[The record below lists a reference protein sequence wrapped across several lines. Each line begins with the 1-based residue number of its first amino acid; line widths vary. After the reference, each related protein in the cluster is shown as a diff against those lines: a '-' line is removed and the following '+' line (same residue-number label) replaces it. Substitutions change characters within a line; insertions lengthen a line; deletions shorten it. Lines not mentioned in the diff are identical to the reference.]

1 MKTSIIITA
10 LLFTAVSLS
19 AQPGRRVGGAGPGMG
34 MGPQMR
40 MANWDDREAMW
51 QNFFPP
57 ELVMRFADQLEITKS
72 QRDAILKSQNEADSK
87 LNTLH
92 WDLRDAMN
100 ALQKLVEADKVDAAK
115 SKEALTKVIDIE
127 KQIKITQI
135 TLMIDVKNQLN
146 EKQIAQLKEI
156 REKQMDRIKERRSDR
171 RGWPGGPD
179 ERTRRKN

>member
-1 MKTSIIITA
+1 
-10 LLFTAVSLS
+10 LLFAAFSLS
-19 AQPGRRVGGAGPGMG
+19 AQPGRHDGGAGPGMG
-34 MGPQMR
+34 MGLQMR
-40 MANWDDREAMW
+40 MANWHEREAMW

-57 ELVMRFADQLEITKS
+57 ELVMRFADQLEITKT

-92 WDLRDAMN
+92 WDLRDAMT
-100 ALQKLVEADKVDAAK
+100 AFQKLVEADKVDAAK
-115 SKEALTKVIDIE
+115 SKEALNKVIDIE
-127 KQIKITQI
+127 KQIKITQL

-156 REKQMDRIKERRSDR
+156 RRKQMDRIKEHRSHR

-179 ERTRRKN
+179 ERPRHKD